1 MNWYYAEGNEQ
12 KGPVSEAELDQLF
25 QRGQLLGSTLV
36 WKEGMA
42 NWEAYSSIR
51 GSQASNAAAAGLAEG
66 SVVCSQCNQLFS
78 QNDVIRY
85 GDKAVC
91 AACKPVFLQKLKEG
105 SALAAE
111 ELDYASFGI
120 RFGAK
125 FLDGIILRIVG
136 TVVGFA
142 VGAAFGAA
150 GSADEGGVA
159 IAVVVATAVEFIISM
174 SYTIFFIGAY
184 GATPGKMACKIRV
197 VNPDGSK
204 VSYAKA
210 TGRAFAEYLS
220 AFTCMIGYIMA
231 GFDSERRSLHDR
243 ICSTRVIRN

>member
-1 MNWYYAEGNEQ
+1 MNWYYAEGNQQ

-25 QRGQLLGSTLV
+25 QRGQLLGSTLI

-42 NWEAYSSIR
+42 NWEAYSSVR
-51 GSQASNAAAAGLAEG
+51 GANAAASAGLAEG

-91 AACKPVFLQKLKEG
+91 AACKPVFLQKLREG
-105 SALAAE
+105 GSTSG

-125 FLDGIILRIVG
+125 FLDNIIMRIVAMAA
-136 TVVGFA
+136 GFA
-142 VGAAFGAA
+142 VGAAFGA
-150 GSADEGGVA
+150 SDTPEGEA
-159 IAVVVATAVEFIISM
+159 IAGFIAIGIGFVLEIS
-174 SYTIFFIGAY
+174 YRIFFIGAY

-220 AFTCMIGYIMA
+220 FFTCLIGYIMA

-243 ICSTRVIRN
+243 ICATRVIRN